1 MTRIT
6 EWLMYVYLF
15 IVAVSSMYFAAKVH
29 NMPPKP
35 ACAVAEISPDVS
47 LEDKAR
53 CRRARGHKL

>member
-1 MTRIT
+1 
-6 EWLMYVYLF
+6 MYVYLF
-15 IVAVSSMYFAAKVH
+15 IVAVSSMYLAAKVH

-53 CRRARGHKL
+53 CRQARGHKL